1 MVLSIKDIAFKFL
14 KYNKFIVISSIV
26 SIMLSVALIVN
37 LYILAENAE
46 ISLKQEIQKQY
57 GAMDISVGY
66 NSDSAKIINK
76 QMLEKIVSLP
86 YVNNVSKVLIGKLNI
101 DYRNSQEFKVYSV
114 GVQNDFLSKSKYK
127 YTKDIRTNEV
137 VLNQGLAEGLQ
148 KSEGDQINVNGRSLK
163 IIEIIGNI
171 KQDSAMPDMLIINHT
186 TLQNLL
192 NDGKEATYVML
203 KLTNKSQNL
212 AVADELHHID
222 RDLRVDIIEEQ
233 EFMKNNIASLKTF
246 LIFLSVLILIIS
258 ALLVLSNFQIFL
270 YNYRNQ
276 FALIRALGGSSG
288 QAFKLVFIQCTF
300 INTIGII
307 LAFTISYASCSYLLD
322 LFNNL
327 FPFKASSIQFPYL
340 KAVLISCASFLIIEL
355 FMLIPAIKSSKIL
368 PLRIMQSNEDIEIDH
383 KYSKRWGISILII
396 AGIVLMLANLKT
408 NSGNSMLFGVI
419 ASILLIVG
427 IYILFMYYLKQIL
440 GFFLPVFKIIG
451 GNASFVAL
459 KNLIPQV
466 KNNGPI
472 IIAISTMI
480 IISVFGG
487 NTFKT
492 LRINDESFLRQ
503 QYPSDI
509 VVTDRNKLDS
519 KIDLSFKP
527 DLDKLQ
533 GVKHTSI
540 LSDGN
545 SIVVQTQKGLRPLK
559 YSLAN
564 LRSMIDAGLIPRIDG
579 DIRTTIVVTKAFA
592 EENNLAAGDSI
603 YIKQREHDG
612 KSIAGMNNKT
622 GFTSIRIGAIVEE
635 IPAISYDQALIDWSN
650 EEYNGGPGVFQKAL
664 VMTENQDATMK
675 DLKLLRQKYPSIK
688 WGTLTQALE
697 ESEQI
702 FYQRWAFFI
711 VFLVIIL
718 CALFLGI
725 FNILMNNMVTKR
737 KEYAILR
744 TLELDKKGLI
754 KVLLTQALAFILV
767 GVILGWL
774 LGMAITIVLSV
785 AEHGYLNI
793 HVQYQLTSIIISV
806 LVLLTI
812 FIFTPFAIN
821 LANKKISEEIK
832 M

>member
-1 MVLSIKDIAFKFL
+1 MILSLKDIAFKLL
-14 KYNKFIVISSIV
+14 KNNKFIVISSIV
-26 SIMLSVALIVN
+26 SIMLAVTLIVN
-37 LYILAENAE
+37 LFVLAENAE
-46 ISLKQEIQKQY
+46 ISLEQEIQKQY

-66 NSDSAKIINK
+66 NSDSAKIISK
-76 QMLEKIVSLP
+76 QMIEKIDSLP
-86 YVNNVSKVLIGKLNI
+86 YINNVSKVLIGKLNI
-101 DYRNSQEFKVYSV
+101 DYGNSQDFMVYSV

-127 YTKDIRTNEV
+127 YTKDILTNEV
-137 VLNQGLAEGLQ
+137 ILNQGLAEGLR

-163 IIEIIGNI
+163 IIEIIDNI
-171 KQDSAMPDMLIINHT
+171 QQDSAMPDMLIANHA
-186 TLQNLL
+186 TLQSLL

-203 KLTNKSQNL
+203 KLSDKSRNL
-212 AVADELHHID
+212 EVANELQKID
-222 RDLRVDIIEEQ
+222 RDFRVDIAEEQ
-233 EFMKNNIASLKTF
+233 EFMKTNIANLKTF
-246 LIFLSVLILIIS
+246 QIFLSILILIIS
-258 ALLVLSNFQIFL
+258 SLLVLSNFQIFL

-300 INTIGII
+300 INIIGII
-307 LAFTISYASCSYLLD
+307 LAFAISYISCSYLLD

-327 FPFKASSIQFPYL
+327 FSFKASSIKFPYITAGL
-340 KAVLISCASFLIIEL
+340 VSCASFLIIEL

-368 PLRIMQSNEDIEIDH
+368 PLRIMQSNEEIAINY
-383 KYSKRWGISILII
+383 KYSKRWGISILIL
-396 AGIVLMLANLKT
+396 AGTVLVSAIVRK
-408 NSGNSMLFGVI
+408 NSGDSMLLGVI
-419 ASILLIVG
+419 ASILLTVG

-440 GFFLPVFKIIG
+440 GFFLPAIKIIG
-451 GNASFVAL
+451 GNASFVAI

-492 LRINDESFLRQ
+492 LKINDESFLRQ
-503 QYPSDI
+503 QYPADI

-519 KIDLSFKP
+519 KLDSSFKS

-540 LSDGN
+540 LSDG
-545 SIVVQTQKGLRPLK
+545 SMFVQTEKGLRPLR

-564 LRSMIDAGLIPRIDG
+564 LEPMVQAGLIPRIDG

-592 EENNLAAGDSI
+592 NENHLAVGDII
-603 YIKQREHDG
+603 YIKPRAHDG
-612 KSIAGMNNKT
+612 EPNTAVDTKN
-622 GFTSIRIGAIVEE
+622 GFKGISIGAIVDKV
-635 IPAISYDQALIDWSN
+635 PAISYDQALIDWSN
-650 EEYNGGPGVFQKAL
+650 EGFNGETGVFLKAL
-664 VMTENQDATMK
+664 VMTDNQDATMK

-711 VFLVIIL
+711 VFLVIIF

-744 TLELDKKGLI
+744 TLELDKKGMI
-754 KVLLTQALAFILV
+754 KVLLTQALVFILV
-767 GVILGWL
+767 GVILGCL
-774 LGMAITIVLSV
+774 LGMAITLVLSF
-785 AEHGYLNI
+785 AEHGYLSIN
-793 HVQYQLTSIIISV
+793 VQYQLTSIIISV
-806 LVLLTI
+806 LILLTI

-832 M
+832 I

>member
-1 MVLSIKDIAFKFL
+1 MVLSLKDIAFKFL
-14 KYNKFIVISSIV
+14 RHNKFIVISSIV
-26 SIMLSVALIVN
+26 SIMLSVTLIIN
-37 LYILAENAE
+37 LFVLAENAE
-46 ISLKQEIQKQY
+46 ISLEQQIQKQY

-66 NSDSAKIINK
+66 NSDSAKILSK
-76 QMLEKIVSLP
+76 QMIEEIASLP
-86 YVNNVSKVLIGKLNI
+86 YVNNVSKILVGKLNI
-101 DYRNSQEFKVYSV
+101 NYRNSQDFKVYSV

-137 VLNQGLAEGLQ
+137 ILNQGLAEGLQ

-163 IIEIIGNI
+163 IIEIIDNI
-171 KQDSAMPDMLIINHT
+171 KQDSAMPDMLITNHT

-203 KLTNKSQNL
+203 KLSDKSRNL
-212 AVADELHHID
+212 EVADELHEID
-222 RDLRVDIIEEQ
+222 RDLRVDIVEEQ
-233 EFMKNNIASLKTF
+233 EFMKKNIASLKTF

-307 LAFTISYASCSYLLD
+307 LAFMISYLSCSYLLD

-340 KAVLISCASFLIIEL
+340 TAVLISCASFLIIEL
-355 FMLIPAIKSSKIL
+355 FMLIPAIKSAKIL
-368 PLRIMQSNEDIEIDH
+368 PLTIIQSNETIEVNH
-383 KYSKRWGISILII
+383 KYSKGWGISILIL
-396 AGIVLMLANLKT
+396 ACIVFMSAMARK
-408 NSGNSMLFGVI
+408 SGGDSMLLGVI
-419 ASILLIVG
+419 ASILLIAG
-427 IYILFMYYLKQIL
+427 TYILFMYYLKPIL
-440 GFFLPVFKIIG
+440 SFFLPFFKIIG

-466 KNNGPI
+466 KNNGLI
-472 IIAISTMI
+472 IIAISTML

-487 NTFKT
+487 NTFKA
-492 LRINDESFLRQ
+492 LRINDELFLRQ
-503 QYPSDI
+503 QYPADI

-519 KIDLSFKP
+519 KLDPSFKS

-533 GVKHTSI
+533 GVKYTSI

-545 SIVVQTQKGLRPLK
+545 SIIVQTQKGLESLN

-564 LRSMIDAGLIPRIDG
+564 LAPMADAGLIPRIEG
-579 DIRTTIVVTKAFA
+579 EVSTAIVVTKAFA
-592 EENNLAAGDSI
+592 KENHLAAGDKI
-603 YIKQREHDG
+603 YIKLREHDG
-612 KSIAGMNNKT
+612 KSIAAMDNKT
-622 GFTSIRIGAIVEE
+622 GFSSIRVGAIVDEV
-635 IPAISYDQALIDWSN
+635 PAISYDQALIDWSN
-650 EEYNGGPGVFQKAL
+650 EGFNREPGVFQKAL
-664 VMTENQDATMK
+664 VMTDNQDATMK
-675 DLKLLRQKYPSIK
+675 DLKLLKQKYPSIK

-697 ESEQI
+697 ESEQV

-744 TLELDKKGLI
+744 TLELDKNGMI

-767 GVILGWL
+767 GVILGWF
-774 LGMAITIVLSV
+774 LGMAITIVLSFT
-785 AEHGYLNI
+785 EHGYLNI
-793 HVQYQLTSIIISV
+793 HVQYQLTMIIISI
-806 LVLLTI
+806 LVLLTVI
-812 FIFTPFAIN
+812 VFTPFAIN

-832 M
+832 I